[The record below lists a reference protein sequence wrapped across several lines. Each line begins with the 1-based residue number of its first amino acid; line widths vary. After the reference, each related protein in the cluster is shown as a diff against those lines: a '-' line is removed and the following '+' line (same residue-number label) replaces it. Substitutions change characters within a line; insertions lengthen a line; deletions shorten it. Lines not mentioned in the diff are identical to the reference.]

1 MRVTESIA
9 YRNLLCDIES
19 LNQAINKASREVSSG
34 KKINAIRDSPSGSAQ
49 LVAIGDME
57 SKIDQYTSNVG
68 DGSYFL
74 QVADSALNEV
84 NNLVTSIYT
93 KGSLAGTE
101 TIDSNARATIAEE
114 VRSFRDQLLTVANS
128 QARGR
133 YIFAGSQVTTIPFTI
148 TGDTVSY
155 QGDSDVNRVLVDEG
169 LEIAQGVSGSEVF
182 DPIFTAID
190 GLLSGIDG
198 NDIADIQN
206 ALKQFSSTLSGLGQ
220 VRGKVGANMSL
231 LENVQSRLDLR
242 SLSVAEQKSRIEDA
256 DLTEAAIQLKQ
267 TQTSLDAAIS
277 AGGSLLGKRN
287 LFDIIG

>member
-1 MRVTESIA
+1 MRVTDSIA
-9 YRNLLCDIES
+9 YRNFLCDIES
-19 LNQAINKASREVSSG
+19 LNEAANKALRETSSG
-34 KKINAIRDSPSGSAQ
+34 KKLNSLRDSPSGSAQ
-49 LVAIGDME
+49 LVAVRDME

-68 DGSYFL
+68 DGAFFL
-74 QVADSALNEV
+74 QVADSALNEA

-93 KGSLAGTE
+93 RGSLAGTQ
-101 TIDSNARATIAEE
+101 TIDPAARATIAGE
-114 VRSFRDQLLTVANS
+114 VRSLRDQLLMLANS

-169 LEIAQGVSGSEVF
+169 LEIAQGVSGSEAF
-182 DPIFTAID
+182 DPIFTAIE

-198 NDIADIQN
+198 NNLTDIQN

-220 VRGKVGANMSL
+220 IRGKIGANMGM
-231 LENVQSRLDLR
+231 LENVQSHLDLR
-242 SLSVAEQKSRIEDA
+242 TVSVTEQKSRIEDA
-256 DLTEAAIQLKQ
+256 DMTEAVIQLKR
-267 TQTSLDAAIS
+267 TQSSLDAAIS